1 MRTVAQPGAW
11 AASPGRPWHGACNM
25 LRHSTVSSTSR
36 LVPLFSSAAV
46 AERATD
52 ARSEKKI
59 CTWCA
64 RGGRGK
70 APRAATT
77 AATICYCY
85 ENYYEYAYASAST
98 SLYCYC
104 RHYYYY
110 YYYYCYCY
118 YYYDLHQ
125 FFSLVSFYCCTWH
138 SRATPSLPLSS
149 KGSKWT

>member
-1 MRTVAQPGAW
+1 
-11 AASPGRPWHGACNM
+11 M

-104 RHYYYY
+104 RY

-118 YYYDLHQ
+118 YYYDHHH